1 MSEVQDVVQIIRV
14 TVDGVEIAMKV
25 SGATLAACKST
36 VSFLAALLLKE
47 KSLGKTSVKKLL
59 QRGGDIQVFQFP
71 SHELAKVEKLA
82 KKYGVLY
89 SIMPDINQ
97 NDGMTEILFHSET
110 VPRVNMMIQK
120 LKAGKITSFDEY
132 LQNGDECEIEKVT
145 KPLQEQ
151 VEMSP
156 RISESSKNET
166 LVSRIEEAYQ
176 AKDKDL
182 MEVCI
187 LKHQVREETAHKL
200 KVKIPLEDK
209 YIWIDKNKAFQSGD
223 RRSFTI
229 YLDKNVVYSI
239 YNSKD
244 ERIDGLLGK
253 QINDLYFGKK
263 NEKMKSKLMQIES
276 KLPVGKEKAR

>member
-47 KSLGKTSVKKLL
+47 KNLGKTTVKKFL
-59 QRGGDIQVFQFP
+59 QRGVDLQVFQFP
-71 SHELAKVEKLA
+71 SSELAKVEKLA

-89 SIMPDINQ
+89 SVMPDINQ
-97 NDGMTEILFHSET
+97 KDGMTEILFHSET

-132 LQNGDECEIEKVT
+132 LKNGEECEIEKVV

-151 VEMSP
+151 REKSP
-156 RISESSKNET
+156 SVLEVAKNGE
-166 LVSRIEEAYQ
+166 VASRIEEAY
-176 AKDKDL
+176 L
-182 MEVCI
+182 TGNRNYIEI
-187 LKHQVREETAHKL
+187 FTLKHQVREETEHKL

-209 YIWIDKNKAFQSGD
+209 YIWIPKDKVFQSGD
-223 RRSFTI
+223 KRSFTM
-229 YLDKNVVYSI
+229 YLDKDVVYNI
-239 YNSKD
+239 YNSKN
-244 ERIDGLLGK
+244 ERIEGLLGK
-253 QINDLYFGKK
+253 QLNDLYFGRK
-263 NEKMKSKLMQIES
+263 NEKMKSTLAQIER
-276 KLPVGKEKAR
+276 KLPGKKEKAR